1 MKSNIIIQLKLMA
14 CLLLCAAKVFAYDAE
29 IGGIYYNLDN
39 YTKQATVTYKGP
51 YYNSGNSYRGVV
63 TIPSTIE
70 DNGVT
75 YDVKTIGAYA
85 FSKCPSLASV
95 TMPESVTTIEY
106 DAFSGC
112 TALTSVTMPESVTT
126 IGIRAFYACT
136 ALTSVTIPESVVI
149 IGGDAFHNTPWYNNM
164 PDGVVYI
171 GKVAYNYKGTMP
183 VNTSITLSDG
193 TVSISDLA
201 FGNQSELVSI
211 TIPYS
216 VMNIGSSVFRGCYRL
231 HTIYCL
237 NPTPPTCKSIDVFT
251 CSDYVRDKYDVYTYA
266 TLHVP
271 MGSQDVYSGAY
282 EWRYFN
288 KIKEDMEV
296 NGNVF
301 YANLTVKQGTTGY
314 TRQAMKADEKYT
326 IYIGALGENK
336 LNAIT
341 FNGADVTDQV
351 VNGYYTTPEIKGESV
366 LSISYEVESGVK
378 SQALSQVKVTGY
390 EGEIRIRGI
399 DESADVDVYTADGKL
414 VGSMQSAYG
423 SANIRVSPDRLYLVR
438 VGDRTYKVAL

>member
-1 MKSNIIIQLKLMA
+1 MII
-14 CLLLCAAKVFAYDAE
+14 
-29 IGGIYYNLDN
+29 
-39 YTKQATVTYKGP
+39 P
-51 YYNSGNSYRGVV
+51 
-63 TIPSTIE
+63 
-70 DNGVT
+70 
-75 YDVKTIGAYA
+75 
-85 FSKCPSLASV
+85 ASV
-95 TMPESVTTIEY
+95 T
-106 DAFSGC
+106 D
-112 TALTSVTMPESVTT
+112 
-126 IGIRAFYACT
+126 IGSRAFQ
-136 ALTSVTIPESVVI
+136 
-149 IGGDAFHNTPWYNNM
+149 F
-164 PDGVVYI
+164 
-171 GKVAYNYKGTMP
+171 
-183 VNTSITLSDG
+183 
-193 TVSISDLA
+193 
-201 FGNQSELVSI
+201 
-211 TIPYS
+211 
-216 VMNIGSSVFRGCYRL
+216 CYRL

-237 NPTPPTCKSIDVFT
+237 NPTPPTCGYETFI
-251 CSDYVRDKYDVYTYA
+251 CSENDVRDPYDVYTYA

-271 MGSQDVYSGAY
+271 MGSREVYSSAHD
-282 EWRYFN
+282 WRYFN

-399 DESADVDVYTADGKL
+399 DESADVNVYTADGKL

-423 SANIRVSPDRLYLVR
+423 SANIRVSLDQLYLVR